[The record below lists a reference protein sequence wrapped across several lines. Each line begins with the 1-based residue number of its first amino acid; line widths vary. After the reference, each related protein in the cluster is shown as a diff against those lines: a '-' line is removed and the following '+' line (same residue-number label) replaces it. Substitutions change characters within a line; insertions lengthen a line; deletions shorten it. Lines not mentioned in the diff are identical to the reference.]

1 MQVKSTLFNEV
12 FLFKSKIFKDKR
24 GAFSEK
30 YQRLVFLNALGSKI
44 DFCQDNF
51 SHSKKGVLRGLHY
64 QIYPYTQSKLVTVI
78 QGRVLDV
85 VVDVRKGSPTFGKYL
100 TQELSD
106 QNNLQLFI
114 PRGFAHGYITL
125 SEHSIFYYKVD
136 NYYSPSHEA
145 SIAPN
150 DIDLDIDWVIPE
162 KEWIQSP
169 KDKKH
174 QNFKDAIYFDYK
186 KNLYV

>member
-1 MQVKSTLFNEV
+1 MHVKSTLFKEV
-12 FLFKSKIFKDKR
+12 FLLKSKIFKDKR

-30 YQRLVFLNALGSKI
+30 YQRLGFLKALGSKI

-136 NYYSPSHEA
+136 NYYSPSHEV